1 MLEAS
6 YAMKVH
12 VYQKLYFEGTE
23 KGSNTVENKWKPQM
37 LILMKMQM

>member
-23 KGSNTVENKWKPQM
+23 KGSNTVEKPQM